1 MKRIIEMMCL
11 LIMCMILTGC
21 AMGADPNANVEVV
34 DPNGEPVIVI
44 DEECSKKEERFDI
57 NGNLVGYDGGI
68 QKKVLL
74 LAHEGVDLT
83 RFFAPLGR

>member
-57 NGNLVGYDGGI
+57 NGNLVGYL
-68 QKKVLL
+68 QFS
-74 LAHEGVDLT
+74 EGTNCGVKGT
-83 RFFAPLGR
+83 VT